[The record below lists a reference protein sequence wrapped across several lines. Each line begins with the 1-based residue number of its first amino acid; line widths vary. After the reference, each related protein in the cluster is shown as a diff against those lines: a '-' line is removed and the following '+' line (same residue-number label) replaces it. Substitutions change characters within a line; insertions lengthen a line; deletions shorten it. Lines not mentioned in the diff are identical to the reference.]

1 MWNRFIPSQEQISW
15 ADRFR
20 PELTEQDLR
29 RDYVRYQNMLR
40 EESRRIQDSSEARKA
55 IQKGLHTEDP
65 KKLLEI
71 ACRCIY
77 DLTGDT
83 VFRDKILME
92 LRGDM

>member
-1 MWNRFIPSQEQISW
+1 MGNRYIPSQEQISW

-20 PELTEQDLR
+20 PVLTEQDLR
-29 RDYVRYQNMLR
+29 RDYERYKNMLR

-55 IQKGLHTEDP
+55 IQKRLHTEDP

-83 VFRDKILME
+83 IFRDKVVME